1 MSLTRETQRKWD
13 AKLSQ
18 TAKDHGQKLNKKTSS
33 KNCNTDCVRKSDTDV
48 KKKNKKKQTPAKN
61 IFQRKVHS
69 FHTEKVGVNTRKT
82 KQYSEAG
89 QASPKHVANRATKK
103 FGYNF

>member
-1 MSLTRETQRKWD
+1 MGQNAHKQQKTMDKSKTRKQV
-13 AKLSQ
+13 AKIATLIVFAKVIQ
-18 TAKDHGQKLNKKTSS
+18 TS
-33 KNCNTDCVRKSDTDV
+33 K
-48 KKKNKKKQTPAKN
+48 KKKNKKMQTPAKN

-103 FGYNF
+103 FGYNLKKKNEPIRI